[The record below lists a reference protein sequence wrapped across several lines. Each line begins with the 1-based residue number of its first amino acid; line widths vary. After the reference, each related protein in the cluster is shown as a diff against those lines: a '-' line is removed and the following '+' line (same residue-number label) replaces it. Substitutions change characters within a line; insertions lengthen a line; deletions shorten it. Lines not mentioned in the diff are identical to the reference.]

1 MQASVHE
8 MEHRKYSP
16 ELLMQPEDV
25 AAVVI
30 NALTLPRTAEVTEV
44 SMRPCMKSY

>member
-8 MEHRKYSP
+8 MEHREYNP
-16 ELLMQPEDV
+16 ELLMQPDDV
-25 AAVVI
+25 AAVVV

-44 SMRPCMKSY
+44 RMRPCMKSY